1 MKRLLFPAGSRFSG
15 TAFPN
20 IFSGESAIDMCT
32 PFQRAACALLYNA
45 TKTGC
50 VLPAC
55 RTGLEPFSAISVQS
69 FSEEKRNSEG
79 FCPAYV

>member
-1 MKRLLFPAGSRFSG
+1 MKKLFPCWFTR
-15 TAFPN
+15 PRDN
-20 IFSGESAIDMCT
+20 IPQYFRRRIGYWHVY

-50 VLPAC
+50 VLPAR
-55 RTGLEPFSAISVQS
+55 RTGRGLFLSISVQS

>member
-1 MKRLLFPAGSRFSG
+1 MKRLFPCWFTRPRNKI
-15 TAFPN
+15 TN

-55 RTGLEPFSAISVQS
+55 RTGRGLFLSISVQS